1 MLENKI
7 PTETIELPSKGFFY
21 EESSPLSSGKIE
33 MKYMTAK
40 EEDLL
45 TNSAL
50 IQKGTVIDE
59 VVKSLIVTKI
69 NYDDLLIGD
78 KDALMIAARVLG
90 YGKDYSFNYAGET
103 YNVDLSAIENK
114 TFNTEKFTKGF
125 NEFEYTIPETGNKLI
140 YKFLTHKDENL
151 INKELEGYKKINKD
165 LNPELSTRLK
175 FMILAVDGNRD
186 KAVISSFVDNYFFS
200 RYSREFR
207 KHLKESQPGV
217 DLKFT
222 TNSGEEV
229 AIPIGITFFWPDFE

>member
-7 PTETIELPSKGFFY
+7 PTETVELPSKGFFY
-21 EESSPLSSGKIE
+21 EESNPLSSGKIE

-40 EEDLL
+40 EEDIL
-45 TNSAL
+45 TNTAL

-90 YGKDYSFNYAGET
+90 YGKDYTFNYGAET
-103 YNVDLSAIENK
+103 YNIDLSAIENK
-114 TFNTEKFTKGF
+114 PFDTTKLTKGL
-125 NEFEYTIPETGNKLI
+125 NEFEYTIPETGNKLT

-175 FMILAVDGNRD
+175 FMIVAVDGNRD
-186 KAVISSFVDNYFFS
+186 KGTISNFIDNYFFS

-207 KHLKESQPGV
+207 KHLKENQPGV